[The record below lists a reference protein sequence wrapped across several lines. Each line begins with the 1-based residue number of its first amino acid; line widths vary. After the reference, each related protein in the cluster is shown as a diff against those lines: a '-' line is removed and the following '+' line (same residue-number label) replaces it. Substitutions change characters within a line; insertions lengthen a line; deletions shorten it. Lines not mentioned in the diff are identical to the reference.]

1 MARFLVT
8 ELVVVREDDLG
19 CRAAFLET
27 GATVRSEESLRPL
40 GCAVLLLT
48 PFPILLVV
56 PPVMVVLFSEVLIR
70 RGGSLF
76 VVCKVSAKDIDTTA
90 GGGDE
95 RSMVALGGGED
106 IERLIRLLLFGK
118 RSDGIPFAPAFGTSA
133 SAMSSSSA
141 HYNRAVSS
149 VKWSQKCVRIP

>member
-48 PFPILLVV
+48 TFPLLLVV
-56 PPVMVVLFSEVLIR
+56 TLVVALFSEVLIR

-95 RSMVALGGGED
+95 RSMVALGGGDD

-118 RSDGIPFAPAFGTSA
+118 RSDGILLASAFGTSA

>member
-27 GATVRSEESLRPL
+27 GVAVRSEASLRPL

-48 PFPILLVV
+48 TFPLLLVV
-56 PPVMVVLFSEVLIR
+56 TLVVALFSEVLIR

-95 RSMVALGGGED
+95 RSMVALGGGDD

-141 HYNRAVSS
+141 LYNRAVSS
-149 VKWSQKCVRIP
+149 VKWSQK